1 MTDTV
6 RRFRWHKDGEESA
19 PDLLRECGQ
28 KLTDRALWAKF
39 QDRFQGLIFL
49 YLLRALHFRSIQED
63 ATGIVPDLAQ
73 EVYMKLVQHDGRIL
87 RSFRGETEFSVM
99 AFLAK
104 ISASVVQ
111 DYHRHKGRE
120 KRRGQVVS
128 IDAVKAAEFG
138 ERGIRESPEFD
149 PNALSS
155 ILSWIDI
162 ERVIDGDP
170 DRKNAQRNALIFKL
184 HYVDGFSS
192 AEIAR
197 FPGFDLTAA
206 GVETVLGRLRK
217 RIQE

>member
-6 RRFRWHKDGEESA
+6 RRFRWHKAGEASA
-19 PDLLRECGQ
+19 SDLLRECGQ
-28 KLTDRALWAKF
+28 KLTDRTLWAKF
-39 QDRFQGLIFL
+39 QERFQGLIFL
-49 YLLRALHFRSIQED
+49 YLLRALRFRNIQED

-73 EVYMKLVQHDGRIL
+73 EVYVKLVQHDGRIL
-87 RSFRGETEFSVM
+87 RSFRGDNEFSVM

-104 ISASVVQ
+104 VSTNVVQ
-111 DYHRHKGRE
+111 DYHRHSGRE
-120 KRRGQVVS
+120 KRRAQVIS

-138 ERGIRESPEFD
+138 ERGVRESPDFD
-149 PNALSS
+149 SKAMSS

-162 ERVIDGDP
+162 ERVIEGDL
-170 DRKNAQRNALIFKL
+170 DRKNARRNALIFKL

-192 AEIAR
+192 SEIAR
-197 FPGFDLTAA
+197 FPGFNLTQA